1 MIENALSQYD
11 IQYKLQSGQVVI
23 CCPYCGD
30 SKYHCYIDP
39 EKKVFFCQKCNVKGT
54 WYQLIKIIN
63 PSAGIVPFA
72 RDNKIIKHPSMDYI
86 QQCHKKL
93 MGPSGTQAIEYLYSR
108 KFSLDAI
115 QVFILGLETKDE
127 KQWLVIPHFREGN
140 PVNVKYR
147 ALPPAEKE
155 FRRWKDGESILFNQD
170 CIKNPEKAEEIFLVE
185 GELDAIALYSQ
196 GYKNVVATTIGA
208 NSFKPEWIDLLDK
221 VTRINIVYDADIKGQ
236 QGAKEAARRLGLDRC
251 FNIVLPVKDLNDL
264 FIKGY
269 SREDFEEIVSK
280 SEPFEVDNI
289 IDFGKAVLNL
299 KSQCQ
304 KSADKDFFK
313 PPWPNVAKLTGPFE
327 PGDMVTVSAIPKT
340 GKTTW
345 ALNITHHFIKKD
357 IPCLFY
363 CLEMRP
369 ERLAR
374 KIIQMEL
381 GIAEE
386 DLSPD
391 RIDKGYLQLSGKPLY
406 FGYNYKKCTLE
417 LVIDTIRQ
425 GIRRYGFKFIVFDN
439 LHYLSRSI
447 TNQVQEVSLISKA
460 FKLLAEEM
468 QIPIMMIAQ
477 PRKTAENQVMGMMD
491 LKDSAAIGADSD
503 SIIILYRKK
512 IKSENGTAEASY
524 EPLTLVRVDASR
536 YRSGGETLLYFDG
549 AKSTF
554 KEVERRVK

>member
-1 MIENALSQYD
+1 MIENALSQYN
-11 IQYKLQSGQVVI
+11 IQYKPQSGQVVI

-39 EKKVFFCQKCNVKGT
+39 EKRVFFCQKCNMKGT
-54 WYQLIKIIN
+54 WYELIKIIN

-147 ALPPAEKE
+147 ALPPAKKE

-208 NSFKPEWIDLLDK
+208 GSFKSAWIDLLDK
-221 VTRINIVYDADIKGQ
+221 FTRINIIYDSDNAGQ
-236 QGAKEAARRLGLDRC
+236 RGAKEMARRLGFEKC
-251 FNIVLPVKDLNDL
+251 FNVILPNKDVNDF
-264 FIKGY
+264 FISGAE
-269 SREDFEEIVSK
+269 RGGFEEIVSK
-280 SEPFEVDNI
+280 AEQFDVDNI
-289 IDFGKAVLNL
+289 IDFHRAVSNLRSHYSKAIDDDSL
-299 KSQCQ
+299 K
-304 KSADKDFFK
+304 
-313 PPWPNVAKLTGPFE
+313 PHWPNVAKLTGPFE
-327 PGDMVTVSAIPKT
+327 PGDLITVSAIPKT

-345 ALNITHHFIKKD
+345 TLNIVLDFIKRD

-381 GIAEE
+381 QVSEE
-386 DLSPD
+386 ELSPEK
-391 RIDKGYLQLSGKPLY
+391 IDKGYLRLSEKPLY
-406 FGYNYKKCTLE
+406 FGYNYKKCTLD

-439 LHYLSRSI
+439 LHYLPRSM

-468 QIPIMMIAQ
+468 QIPIMLIAQ

-491 LKDSAAIGADSD
+491 LKDSASIGADSD

-512 IKSENGTAEASY
+512 MKSEHGTAEASY

-554 KEVERRVK
+554 KEVARREK